1 MEHPADK
8 SGAEVEREM
17 NMNTQGKHTQRAD
30 EAINAGQVAR
40 NLRRMLAE
48 AKGPEDVAR
57 VKDEAL
63 AMPGIYPNNEKL
75 FMEIVADI
83 NRMNGTAPATAADV
97 AKLGAQI
104 ERVAEANAKA
114 AKPEKR
120 VRKVKDTRPRWAK
133 EHREAYNRN
142 LHDWIAG
149 GMSDREAAQ
158 AAIEWAAGN
167 SKLSQYKTPSSSSL
181 EKWAAAERKLMAR
194 RRKRS

>member
-83 NRMNGTAPATAADV
+83 NR
-97 AKLGAQI
+97 
-104 ERVAEANAKA
+104 
-114 AKPEKR
+114 KPEKR
-120 VRKVKDTRPRWAK
+120 VRKVKDTRPRWGPDERIMYDIK
-133 EHREAYNRN
+133 
-142 LHDWIAG
+142 LHELIESRK
-149 GMSDREAAQ
+149 SDREAAQ

-167 SKLSQYKTPSSSSL
+167 SKLSQYKTPSASCL